1 MLLKQ
6 GWRAAQ
12 ASLELLTFLPLPVQ
26 CWISSVLL
34 LLQPL
39 QSWIMTMIL
48 LPRLLQCWVTNVI
61 LLPQL
66 LQSWIPGVML
76 LSLPLQLDHRCDLPA
91 SVSPGLGLTRF
102 FFFFST
108 KGLAEAGVRLA
119 ALALLAV
126 IKLVFSALVSCHCQ
140 FTWQYTLSKG
150 KMIFTFAFS
159 WFPTMPYNV
168 SICLCSRTLIITI
181 NKPYHLPPKN
191 IRHSVFLTVESLNYK
206 RTF

>member
-1 MLLKQ
+1 MLFKQ
-6 GWRAAQ
+6 GWHAAQ

-26 CWISSVLL
+26 CWILSVSLL
-34 LLQPL
+34 PQPL

-48 LPRLLQCWVTNVI
+48 LP
-61 LLPQL
+61 QL
-66 LQSWIPGVML
+66 LQSWIPGVIL

-91 SVSPGLGLTRF
+91 SVSPVLGLTRF

-140 FTWQYTLSKG
+140 FTWQFTLSKG
-150 KMIFTFAFS
+150 KMIFTFAS
-159 WFPTMPYNV
+159 
-168 SICLCSRTLIITI
+168 S
-181 NKPYHLPPKN
+181 
-191 IRHSVFLTVESLNYK
+191 
-206 RTF
+206 